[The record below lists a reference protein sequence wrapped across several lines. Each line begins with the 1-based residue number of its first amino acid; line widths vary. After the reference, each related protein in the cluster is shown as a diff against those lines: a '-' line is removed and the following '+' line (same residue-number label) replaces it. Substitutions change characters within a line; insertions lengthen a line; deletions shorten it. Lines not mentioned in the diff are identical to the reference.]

1 MNKLIDVQYVLF
13 VFLSIA
19 TLIFFADVYC
29 SNRDRRLANQN
40 LQFLKTN
47 GFSDFLAN
55 RPITFMNLRTAS

>member
-29 SNRDRRLANQN
+29 STTWTGTLGRRLANQN
-40 LQFLKTN
+40 LQFLKTKD
-47 GFSDFLAN
+47 SQIFLQ
-55 RPITFMNLRTAS
+55 TDQ

>member
-29 SNRDRRLANQN
+29 S
-40 LQFLKTN
+40 T
-47 GFSDFLAN
+47 
-55 RPITFMNLRTAS
+55 T